1 MPMNHQ
7 LKNGRRRFSPHA
19 GARAHS
25 LDGFL
30 LATFW
35 QRLLGYSV
43 DLLVAVII
51 WFPLEFSWR
60 HFLLHETDM
69 HIVWDFHEAGNIAV
83 MVLYWGLA
91 NYFGNGQTIGKW
103 VARTRVLSVTSE
115 HMGLWQS
122 VERGLGYGAAVLEG
136 GLGFLQFFWDPNQMC
151 AQDRLAET
159 IVIDV
164 RKQKADA
171 AMADASGALPLIPTS
186 PTSPKSDD

>member
-1 MPMNHQ
+1 MTHQ
-7 LKNGRRRFSPHA
+7 LNNGRRRFHAHA

-35 QRLLGYSV
+35 QRLLGYFV
-43 DLLVAVII
+43 DLLVAVIL

-60 HFLLHETDM
+60 RFVLHETDM
-69 HIVWDFHEAGNIAV
+69 HIVWDFHEAGNVAV
-83 MVLYWGLA
+83 MILYWGLA
-91 NYFGNGQTIGKW
+91 TYFGNGQTIGKW
-103 VARTRVLSVTSE
+103 VAGTRVLSVTSE
-115 HMGLWQS
+115 RMGLWQS

-164 RKQKADA
+164 RKQKAEVP
-171 AMADASGALPLIPTS
+171 MADASGALPLIPA
-186 PTSPKSDD
+186 SPKSPQTDD